1 LWLATKFNFWRRVTL
16 SNRQSRQEGY
26 QAPRPELEKLL
37 GQQGVAAT
45 PLRPAG
51 AALIDGKR
59 VDVVT
64 EGEFIMPGTPVL
76 VVMVE
81 GTRVVVKAVEK

>member
-1 LWLATKFNFWRRVTL
+1 M
-16 SNRQSRQEGY
+16 
-26 QAPRPELEKLL
+26 
-37 GQQGVAAT
+37 AAT

-51 AALIDGKR
+51 TALIDGKR

-81 GTRVVVKAVEK
+81 GTRVIVNAVEKV